1 LPALLVGLAL
11 AGLSAWL
18 ILEGGQNFERLQ
30 AIHRKLDAAQNLK
43 ATSAQYGQRVAQ
55 LMREGREQQANLRAT
70 RLDMERGFVQLT
82 QEARNRAALA
92 PNEAETRELLTDV
105 ELARRMLELYHA
117 IDLSAARAFV
127 LIRDGDPAGAEQIY
141 QRDVDFR
148 LDTEFASLLD
158 NAIARET
165 QRLEEEGDAQE
176 RLWRLGVAA
185 GAILSLLLVAALA
198 IAWGRIARIAETVG
212 PELVAEFEKRADE
225 LRDANRRLR
234 EIDARRAQFL
244 ADVSHEL
251 RTPLTIL
258 RGEADVGLLAA
269 TAPAEQRR
277 ALERIQD
284 QAAELGQLLDD
295 LIAFARSDGEAQ
307 TFAPHRLLLDDIVA
321 TVVEEGEALA
331 EPREVGIEL
340 TLPEKGVWVDA
351 DIRRLKQALIIGL
364 DNAIN
369 HSPPGSVIAVGLE
382 RSGDRAS
389 ITIADNGTGL
399 LEADASRVFERFYR
413 GGQAGNSFGL
423 GIGLAIAKAIV
434 EQHNGS
440 IALANRPEGGALLR
454 IELPVPRE
462 ARP

>member
-1 LPALLVGLAL
+1 
-11 AGLSAWL
+11 
-18 ILEGGQNFERLQ
+18 
-30 AIHRKLDAAQNLK
+30 
-43 ATSAQYGQRVAQ
+43 
-55 LMREGREQQANLRAT
+55 
-70 RLDMERGFVQLT
+70 
-82 QEARNRAALA
+82 
-92 PNEAETRELLTDV
+92 
-105 ELARRMLELYHA
+105 
-117 IDLSAARAFV
+117 
-127 LIRDGDPAGAEQIY
+127 
-141 QRDVDFR
+141 
-148 LDTEFASLLD
+148 
-158 NAIARET
+158 
-165 QRLEEEGDAQE
+165 
-176 RLWRLGVAA
+176 
-185 GAILSLLLVAALA
+185 
-198 IAWGRIARIAETVG
+198 
-212 PELVAEFEKRADE
+212 
-225 LRDANRRLR
+225 
-234 EIDARRAQFL
+234 
-244 ADVSHEL
+244 
-251 RTPLTIL
+251 
-258 RGEADVGLLAA
+258 
-269 TAPAEQRR
+269 
-277 ALERIQD
+277 
-284 QAAELGQLLDD
+284 LGQLLDD